1 MIVETKHGEF
11 EVKDITR
18 TERRLKFKKVKAVF
32 ASADVSELHDLGD
45 EFAELAF
52 DDPDQSLG
60 GLSALE
66 EDQVL
71 LEIISQ
77 YMGFDLKNAT
87 GD

>member
-11 EVKDITR
+11 EVKDMTR
-18 TERRLKFKKVKAVF
+18 KERREQYRKVKAVF
-32 ASADVSELHDLGD
+32 KSADVSELHDLGD

-52 DDPDQSLG
+52 NDPDKALE
-60 GLSALE
+60 GLTAIE

-71 LEIISQ
+71 IEIISQ
-77 YMGFDLKNAT
+77 YMGLDLKNVT